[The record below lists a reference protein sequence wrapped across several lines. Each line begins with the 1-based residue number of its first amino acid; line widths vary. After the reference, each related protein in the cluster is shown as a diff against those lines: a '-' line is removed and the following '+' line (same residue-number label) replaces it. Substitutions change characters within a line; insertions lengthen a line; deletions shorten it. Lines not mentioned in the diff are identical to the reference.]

1 MEDHDKEFIKN
12 IGIWGIVCII
22 LATMLIWGINQAKEI
37 PPVQERPNSMAMI
50 SGNSL
55 VGIVPPAGL
64 KPSVLTS
71 LVDDI
76 VTCESQW
83 RKDAVGE
90 AGEIGVAQFMPATW
104 EWMSGISGIKGDLH
118 DTNDQIR
125 MLRWALQ
132 NGYAYHWT
140 CYRSLTTE

>member
-12 IGIWGIVCII
+12 IGIWGVICII
-22 LATMLIWGINQAKEI
+22 LATILIWGINQAKEI
-37 PPVQERPNSMAMI
+37 PPSQERPNSMAMI
-50 SGNSL
+50 SGNTL
-55 VGIVPPAGL
+55 VGVCQPAGL